1 MNQTLCQPLPQATLV
16 CLVFFFVCSLYKFCN
31 LSAVGNFV
39 WKMLNWTF
47 YETRERLN
55 SISGNCVPCILL
67 QKSIWLAIVCIYI
80 LMQHIILYICYLY
93 CYLLL
98 PLKEPKLTSLFGFH
112 EVSSPLIFFSFSL
125 SIVVN
130 CSNVMHNDN

>member
-16 CLVFFFVCSLYKFCN
+16 CLVLFFVCSLYKFCN

-39 WKMLNWTF
+39 WKILNWTF

-80 LMQHIILYICYLY
+80 LLSSEHIILYICYLY

-98 PLKEPKLTSLFGFH
+98 PLKEPKLTSPFWFSWGFLTINLLF
-112 EVSSPLIFFSFSL
+112 LFFINRCKL
-125 SIVVN
+125 
-130 CSNVMHNDN
+130 